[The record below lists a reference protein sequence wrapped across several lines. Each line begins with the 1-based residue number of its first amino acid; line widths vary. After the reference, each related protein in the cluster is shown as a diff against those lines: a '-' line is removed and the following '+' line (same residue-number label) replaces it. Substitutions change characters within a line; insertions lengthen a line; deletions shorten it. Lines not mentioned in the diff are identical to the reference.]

1 MKSSE
6 LKQTSY
12 PESYAGYISI
22 LKEVDLIPGLE
33 ESLTSFIEFA
43 HGVPLDKLEYAYAV
57 GKWTLKDIIQ
67 HNIDCERIFNYRA
80 LRIARKDQTNMLS
93 FDEDMYAANVDANQ
107 RTLEN
112 LLEELK
118 AVRSASIALFSS
130 FSQEQLE
137 SEGMASGKIISVAAL
152 GFTIIGHEAHHA
164 RVFRERYL

>member
-1 MKSSE
+1 MKSSQ
-6 LKQTSY
+6 LTSSNY

-22 LKEVDLIPGLE
+22 LKDVELIAGLE
-33 ESLTSFIEFA
+33 DSLNTFVEFA
-43 HGVPLDKLEYAYAV
+43 NEVPLDKLEYAYAV

-112 LLEELK
+112 LLDELK
-118 AVRSASIALFSS
+118 AVRAASIALFSS
-130 FSQEQLE
+130 FSQEQLDQ
-137 SEGMASGKIISVAAL
+137 EGMASGKIISVAAL

>member
-1 MKSSE
+1 MNSSE
-6 LKQTSY
+6 LIPSNY
-12 PESYAGYISI
+12 PEADTAYISI
-22 LKEVDLIPGLE
+22 LKDVELISGLA
-33 ESLTSFIEFA
+33 ESLTDFIEFA
-43 HGVPLDKLEYAYAV
+43 HGVPLDKLEYAYAP

-112 LLEELK
+112 LLDELK
-118 AVRSASIALFSS
+118 AVRAASIALFNS

-152 GFTIIGHEAHHA
+152 GFMIIGHEMHHA

>member
-1 MKSSE
+1 MNSSE
-6 LKQTSY
+6 LIPSNY
-12 PESYAGYISI
+12 PEADTAYISI
-22 LKEVDLIPGLE
+22 LKDVELISGLA
-33 ESLTSFIEFA
+33 ESLTDFIEFA
-43 HGVPLDKLEYAYAV
+43 HGVPLDKLEYTYAP

-112 LLEELK
+112 LLDELK
-118 AVRSASIALFSS
+118 AVRAASIALFNS

-152 GFTIIGHEAHHA
+152 GFMIIGHEAHHA